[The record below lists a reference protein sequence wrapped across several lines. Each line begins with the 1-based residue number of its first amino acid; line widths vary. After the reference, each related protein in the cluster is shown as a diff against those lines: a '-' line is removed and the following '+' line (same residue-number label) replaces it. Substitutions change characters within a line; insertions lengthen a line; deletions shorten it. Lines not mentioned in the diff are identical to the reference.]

1 MLCSLGVPASSL
13 PERIAAVLTPDL
25 GANTA
30 DAVARHLC
38 AKHGASE
45 GPVGGET
52 LRRLHGTIRQGLVA
66 FVGPE
71 KAATLADRC
80 FPEVASAPRG

>member
-1 MLCSLGVPASSL
+1 MPASSL

-38 AKHGASE
+38 AKHGAGE
-45 GPVGGET
+45 GPVDPET

-71 KAATLADRC
+71 KAAALADRC
-80 FPEVASAPRG
+80 FPEVTSAPRG